1 MVATYVPLTQAAD
14 EFGVS
19 PNTIK
24 RRFRS
29 LDLTIYRDSRDLRRR
44 LIRRTDLE
52 AAFGPPIP
60 SDAPPRATDPGPL
73 AGDGTSR
80 PRVN

>member
-1 MVATYVPLTQAAD
+1 MNAIFVPLTEAAD

-29 LDLTIYRDSRDLRRR
+29 LDLTVLRDSHDHRR

-52 AAFGPPIP
+52 AAFGPPVP
-60 SDAPPRATDPGPL
+60 TGTPPRVTDPGPL
-73 AGDGTSR
+73 VETGASR
-80 PRVN
+80 LHDK

>member
-1 MVATYVPLTQAAD
+1 MASAFVPLSQGAD
-14 EFGVS
+14 ELGVS

-29 LDLTIYRDSRDLRRR
+29 RDLTIYRDSRDLRRR

-60 SDAPPRATDPGPL
+60 TDTPPRVTDPGPL
-73 AGDGTSR
+73 DGNGASR
-80 PRVN
+80 HRDN

>member
-1 MVATYVPLTQAAD
+1 MPSVYVALTQAAD
-14 EFGVS
+14 EVGVC
-19 PNTIK
+19 PNTLK

-29 LDLTIYRDSRDLRRR
+29 LDLTIFRDSRDLRRR

-60 SDAPPRATDPGPL
+60 TNTPPRVTPPGPF
-73 AGDGTSR
+73 ARDGAR
-80 PRVN
+80 RQRDR

>member
-1 MVATYVPLTQAAD
+1 MNAIFVPLTEAAD

-29 LDLTIYRDSRDLRRR
+29 LDLTIFRDSRDLRRR

-52 AAFGPPIP
+52 AAFGPPVP
-60 SDAPPRATDPGPL
+60 TGTRPRVSDPGPSVETG
-73 AGDGTSR
+73 ASR
-80 PRVN
+80 LLDN